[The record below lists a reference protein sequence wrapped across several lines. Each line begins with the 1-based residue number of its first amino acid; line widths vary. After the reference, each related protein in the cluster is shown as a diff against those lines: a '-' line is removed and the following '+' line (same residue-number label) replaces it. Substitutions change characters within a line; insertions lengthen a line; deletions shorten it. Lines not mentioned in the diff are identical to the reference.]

1 MMGANPSPVL
11 WAALRAPFPSE
22 AVEIKAE
29 YTGET
34 DGRGLIPDDCVSH
47 CDVCGKAHPM
57 PAKHLRY
64 VGHARITQRL
74 NEVDPEWDW
83 EPMAHNEKGL
93 PLIDDGCLWIY
104 LTILGITHKGVGY
117 ARNLYG
123 ADAKKAVI
131 GDAIRNA
138 AMRFGCGLEMW
149 FTQDGEAPE
158 DEAVAGGPAKRLKAA
173 VEAVSA
179 PKAVPFV
186 PSLKRN
192 ATEAQKALL
201 AKMEEAIGC
210 GIDGNAISQWIKS
223 EHGRYYYEVNR
234 SESDD
239 AIGYIQALIDD
250 RLDADDDE
258 VIAV

>member
-1 MMGANPSPVL
+1 MEVTGFSLAL
-11 WAALRAPFPSE
+11 WNALRAPFGDD
-22 AVEIKAE
+22 AVEVRAE
-29 YTGET
+29 YTGDYEE
-34 DGRGLIPDDCVSH
+34 DGRMPDGSVSL
-47 CDVCGKAHPM
+47 CEVCGKEHPM

-74 NEVDPEWDW
+74 NEVDPFWDW
-83 EPMAHNEKGL
+83 EPMAYDEKGQ
-93 PLIDDGCLWIY
+93 PLIEDGGMWIY
-104 LTILGITHKGVGY
+104 LTVLGVTHKGFGC
-117 ARNLYG
+117 ARNVYG

-149 FTQDGEAPE
+149 FTQSE
-158 DEAVAGGPAKRLKAA
+158 DEVMAKAPAKRLRAA

-186 PSLKRN
+186 PTLKRN

-201 AKMEEAIGC
+201 DKMQEAIGH

-234 SESDD
+234 SEADD
-239 AIGYIQALIDD
+239 AISYIQGLINDKLRD
-250 RLDADDDE
+250 VDDDE